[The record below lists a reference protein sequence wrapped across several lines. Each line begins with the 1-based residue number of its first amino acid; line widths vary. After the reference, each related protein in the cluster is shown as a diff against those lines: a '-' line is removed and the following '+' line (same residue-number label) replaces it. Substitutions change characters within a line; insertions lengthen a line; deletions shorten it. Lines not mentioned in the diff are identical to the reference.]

1 MSSKKRGT
9 LLGSDVAAMN
19 NPTYWLCFWDGH
31 QLRLE
36 PTSAASREAAV
47 REGLEFS
54 QDYLTAV
61 FNSKIGFTHAQM
73 LELAEVMP
81 PIGSPLMRPPEE

>member
-1 MSSKKRGT
+1 MT
-9 LLGSDVAAMN
+9 TSDGAFMD
-19 NPTYWLCFWDGH
+19 NPNYWLCFWDGH
-31 QLRLE
+31 QSRLE

-54 QDYLTAV
+54 HDYLTAV
-61 FNSKIGFTHAQM
+61 FNSEIGFTHAQM

-81 PIGSPLMRPPEE
+81 PIGSHWWTQPVE

>member
-9 LLGSDVAAMN
+9 LRWSDAAFMN
-19 NPTYWLCFWDGH
+19 NPNYWLCFWDGH
-31 QLRLE
+31 QSRLE
-36 PTSAASREAAV
+36 PTNALSREAAI

-54 QDYLTAV
+54 RDYLTAV
-61 FNSKIGFTHAQM
+61 FSSEIGFTHAQM

-81 PIGSPLMRPPEE
+81 PIGSHWWTQPQ